1 MPGPPALAARRGTA
15 FHAWI
20 EEHYSRAAMVELLD
34 LPGSADED
42 AAHEEDLDRMKELFR
57 ASEWAARI
65 PEEIELAIE
74 TVIDGIAVRGR
85 IDAVFPRDDGGWT
98 VVDWKTGVPP
108 TGREAQVRAIQL
120 AAYTVAFA
128 RLRDVP
134 TECVDG
140 AFYYAARGVTVRPD
154 LAREADLAALLSTL
168 PEH

>member
-1 MPGPPALAARRGTA
+1 
-15 FHAWI
+15 
-20 EEHYSRAAMVELLD
+20 MVDLFD
-34 LPGSADED
+34 LPGSADDD
-42 AAHEEDLDRMKELFR
+42 AAHEEDLDRMKELFL
-57 ASEWAARI
+57 ASEWAGRI

-85 IDAVFPRDDGGWT
+85 IDAVFPRDNGGWT

-134 TECVDG
+134 PDSVDG
-140 AFYYAARGVTVRPD
+140 AFYYAAHGVTVRPD
-154 LAREADLAALLSTL
+154 LPQEAHLATLLATL
-168 PEH
+168 PEQ